1 MAKKSV
7 ASSSDTLPDEPVG
20 SPPSGHTSTPT
31 DGEAPP
37 AGKRKVPKR
46 GIKKRVLGEG
56 EGDYCIFELIGDHEV
71 IPRGSLVPIPT
82 IPRFIDTA
90 NAMKWI
96 RTESGDLLAGKQVM
110 IFRACEI
117 LSLVVQSK
125 PQVVINTKPKVTV
138 TKPETS
144 DG

>member
-1 MAKKSV
+1 MAKKSANSSPV
-7 ASSSDTLPDEPVG
+7 AATDEPVG
-20 SPPSGHTSTPT
+20 NPPSAQV
-31 DGEAPP
+31 DAPAEP
-37 AGKRKVPKR
+37 AGEKRKVPNR

-56 EGDYCIFELIGDHEV
+56 EGDYCIFELIGDHEA

-125 PQVVINTKPKVTV
+125 PTVVINTKPKVTV
-138 TKPETS
+138 TKPEKS
-144 DG
+144 DA

>member
-1 MAKKSV
+1 MAKKS
-7 ASSSDTLPDEPVG
+7 ANSPSQAAEAEPGNPPPTATDTPV
-20 SPPSGHTSTPT
+20 
-31 DGEAPP
+31 DAAAP
-37 AGKRKVPKR
+37 AEKRKVPNR

-56 EGDYCIFELIGDHEV
+56 EGDYCIFELIGEHPA
-71 IPRGSLVPIPT
+71 IPRGSLVPIPE

-117 LSLVVQSK
+117 LNLVVQTK
-125 PQVVINTKPKVTV
+125 PQVVIQTKPKVTV
-138 TKPETS
+138 TKPEKS
-144 DG
+144 DA